1 MQTRTKHPLESRLYN
16 FRFDEMPEMR
26 DGEVIASVTAFGVV
40 SKKPASAVDP
50 SFITFSFSDKAAQ
63 ARIEDGDDRATYIL
77 ECVVTTDGANTLVG
91 RGELEVRSD
100 I

>member
-1 MQTRTKHPLESRLYN
+1 MQTRQKHPLESRLYN

-26 DGEVIASVTAFGVV
+26 DAEVIASVSAFGVV
-40 SKKPASAVDP
+40 SKKPPSAVNP
-50 SFITFSFSDKAAQ
+50 SFISFSFSDKAAQ
-63 ARIEDGDDRATYIL
+63 ARLEDGDDKATYIL
-77 ECVVTTDGANTLVG
+77 ECVVVTDQDNVLVG